1 MLTGGGYE
9 VKEGHALV
17 TAGLRVS
24 DPSQAVQLEPNS
36 VAPLSPVHVVSEGE
50 YELQH
55 PPETFTSL
63 NFLARL
69 QDGQYFWFD
78 LVVPDVELF
87 LVMQSSQSLFVV
99 CYPGKRVSRSR
110 GKTLIVPTWITRT
123 RICQHEPSDQFH
135 PRAHQ
140 AELSPRVTE

>member
-36 VAPLSPVHVVSEGE
+36 VAPLSPVHVVPEGE

-123 RICQHEPSDQFH
+123 RICPHEPGDQFH

>member
-1 MLTGGGYE
+1 MLTGGGHE
-9 VKEGHALV
+9 VEESHALV
-17 TAGLRVS
+17 TAGLGVS
-24 DPSQAVQLEPNS
+24 DPRQAVQLEAHS
-36 VAPLSPVHVVSEGE
+36 IAPLATVHVVPEGE
-50 YELQH
+50 DQFQH
-55 PPETFTSL
+55 PPETLASL
-63 NFLARL
+63 NFLASL

-123 RICQHEPSDQFH
+123 RICPHEPSDQFH

>member
-9 VKEGHALV
+9 VKESHALV

-24 DPSQAVQLEPNS
+24 DPRQTVKLEPNS
-36 VAPLSPVHVVSEGE
+36 IAPLSSVHVVSEGE
-50 YELQH
+50 DQLQH
-55 PPETFTSL
+55 PSKTFTSL
-63 NFLARL
+63 NFLAGL

-78 LVVPDVELF
+78 LVIPYVELF
-87 LVMQSSQSLFVV
+87 LVMQGSQSLFIV
-99 CYPGKRVSRSR
+99 CYPGKTVSRPR
-110 GKTLIVPTWITRT
+110 CNILIVRTWITRT
-123 RICQHEPSDQFH
+123 RICPHEPGDQFH